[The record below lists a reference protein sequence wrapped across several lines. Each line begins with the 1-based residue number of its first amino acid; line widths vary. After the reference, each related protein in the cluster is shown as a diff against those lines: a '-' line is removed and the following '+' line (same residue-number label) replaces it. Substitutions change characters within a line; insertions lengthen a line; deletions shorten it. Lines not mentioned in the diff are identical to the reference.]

1 MMVKLESFHQRI
13 CKLVQ
18 HPTPSNSL
26 KPMDP
31 SSAPVCA
38 GDGRIRLH
46 VFHADSFADDQRK
59 LRLTTG
65 YNVGDT
71 SDFCYTPIRILF
83 SNTPMVWTG
92 WCISSPYLAVVLSS
106 LSGWWCTPRSTK
118 GGHTRSHLG
127 PPFSTVSCPPLDPFL
142 VGECN
147 LWRRIVPRVHETC
160 SAYSASTA
168 TRRTCCHET
177 PMQAK
182 LDGTLVVRAKRW
194 LQSLQRRVKPQ
205 ETTSNVQE
213 QATSVPNAMPTPTV
227 LVFGAT
233 GRLGNAVVR
242 ALEADGRHVRAAVRS
257 KKEEDEGFGAHVDV
271 LEGID
276 LAHDAW
282 KTREE
287 ELFQG
292 IQHVVWAAGPRR
304 GPGEATSEAIDY
316 QAVETC
322 ASLARKAFPE
332 AQEKLR
338 TLLPLESEED
348 LKQWERL
355 DDVIMGGSSASGW
368 TWSLATRDEKRKQ
381 GGSAVWSGTLITQGG
396 GFCGTRTRMLAA
408 QAEECDGIA
417 LRVRGDGKR
426 FKVNVK
432 TQANADRSES
442 TYQAA
447 FNTVEGEWTDI
458 RLPWES
464 FVPVRKS
471 RVDASLPPLDPSY
484 IHSIG
489 LVMSKFEF
497 NGMLSGNEAGK
508 FSLELSGGIQAY
520 IAPKPQFVIVSS
532 AGVERNAV
540 VTEEERKNEMPIV
553 QLNPGGI
560 LNWKYKGEMAVRG
573 SGLAYTVVRP
583 TGLNEDEEEP
593 CLLEAQQGDRIMGK
607 ISREEVAE
615 VVVAALRSPE
625 AVNKT
630 FELRRGES
638 GESKGKRMSSQDMF
652 GMFSS
657 LVRDFDRPSRGLYPL
672 PTATDPPPPPTPER
686 VQEILNDPRVQA
698 RMEADRPAPREVVN
712 Q

>member
-1 MMVKLESFHQRI
+1 
-13 CKLVQ
+13 
-18 HPTPSNSL
+18 
-26 KPMDP
+26 
-31 SSAPVCA
+31 
-38 GDGRIRLH
+38 
-46 VFHADSFADDQRK
+46 
-59 LRLTTG
+59 
-65 YNVGDT
+65 
-71 SDFCYTPIRILF
+71 
-83 SNTPMVWTG
+83 
-92 WCISSPYLAVVLSS
+92 
-106 LSGWWCTPRSTK
+106 
-118 GGHTRSHLG
+118 
-127 PPFSTVSCPPLDPFL
+127 
-142 VGECN
+142 
-147 LWRRIVPRVHETC
+147 
-160 SAYSASTA
+160 
-168 TRRTCCHET
+168 
-177 PMQAK
+177 MQAK
-182 LDGTLVVRAKRW
+182 LDGTLAVRAKRW
-194 LQSLQRRVKPQ
+194 LQSLQRRLKPE
-205 ETTSNVQE
+205 ETARKVQE
-213 QATSVPNAMPTPTV
+213 EELRVPKAMGTPTV

-233 GRLGNAVVR
+233 GRLGTAVVR
-242 ALEADGRHVRAAVRS
+242 ALEAEGRRVRAVVRE
-257 KKEEDEGFGAHVDV
+257 KKEEGEGFGAHVDV

-276 LAHDAW
+276 LANEEW
-282 KTREE
+282 KAREP

-316 QAVETC
+316 QAVEAC
-322 ASLARKAFPE
+322 ASLARKSFPE
-332 AQEKLR
+332 AQEKLA

-348 LKQWERL
+348 LQQWERL

-368 TWSLATRDEKRKQ
+368 TWSLATRDERRKQ

-396 GFCGTRTRMLAA
+396 GFCGTRTRALAA
-408 QAEECDGIA
+408 QAKECDGIA

-426 FKVNVK
+426 YKVNVK

-447 FNTVEGEWTDI
+447 FDTVEGEWIDV
-458 RLPWES
+458 RLPWEC

-508 FSLELSGGIQAY
+508 FSLELSGGIHAY
-520 IAPKPQFVIVSS
+520 IAPKPQFVLVSS
-532 AGVERNAV
+532 AGVERNAI

-560 LNWKYKGEMAVRG
+560 LNWKYKGEMSVRG
-573 SGLAYTVVRP
+573 SGLTYTVVRP
-583 TGLNEDEEEP
+583 TGLTDEDEEP
-593 CLLEAQQGDRIMGK
+593 CMLEALQGDKIMGK

-615 VVVAALRSPE
+615 VVVAALRSPS

-638 GESKGKRMSSQDMF
+638 GESKGKSMSSRDMY
-652 GMFSS
+652 GMFSA
-657 LVRDFDRPSRGLYPL
+657 LVKDFDRPTRGMYPL
-672 PTATDPPPPPTPER
+672 PAATDPPPPPTPER

-698 RMEADRPAPREVVN
+698 RMEADRAAPREVVN